1 MDKLKYKNM
10 TQVTTMNVL
19 NTWAKHK
26 KVLKIEKVKLRKLDK
41 ILQYFFMKQK
51 KQDGQDY
58 ETVFIF
64 RGINCQQ

>member
-19 NTWAKHK
+19 NTWVKHK
-26 KVLKIEKVKLRKLDK
+26 KVLKIEKVKLKKLDK
-41 ILQYFFMKQK
+41 ILQYFFMKLK

-58 ETVFIF
+58 KTVFIF
-64 RGINCQQ
+64 RGINCQ